1 MRILHP
7 TDFSNPAERA
17 RAFALDIK
25 RRLSGS
31 LHIVHVQE
39 RFDEDGRSYVG
50 AQLFHSSPELQR
62 RLEEDRTQETKM
74 LRDRLA
80 HLAGDE
86 ASAELVWGRPLE
98 ELLRL
103 SKEYDL
109 IAMGAHGHNPFDEV
123 FLGGIAGRLV
133 RRSATPVL
141 TVRETCSVASIRR
154 YVVATDFSESSI
166 AALAFAQKLA
176 AGDRTKLVLAHVTE
190 GRTPVDTN
198 GVNERLETLAAGRI
212 DRLVVRHGHPVEVL
226 PQIAADVGADVIV
239 VGLKRQG
246 RIPGLILGSRADG
259 LLRSSPIPILSV
271 PTR

>member
-7 TDFSNPAERA
+7 TDFSKPAERA
-17 RAFALDIK
+17 RALALDLA

-50 AQLFHSSPELQR
+50 AQLYHSSPELQR
-62 RLEEDRTQETKM
+62 KLAEDRAQETQAI
-74 LRDRLA
+74 RDKLA
-80 HLAGDE
+80 ELAGDD

-103 SKEYDL
+103 SKEFDL
-109 IAMGAHGHNPFDEV
+109 IAMGAHGQNPFDEV
-123 FLGGIAGRLV
+123 FLGGTAGRLV
-133 RRSATPVL
+133 RRTSTPVL
-141 TVRETCSVASIRR
+141 TVRETCTAGTVRR
-154 YVVATDFSESSI
+154 MVVATDFSDASVT
-166 AALAFAQKLA
+166 ALEFAQRLA
-176 AGDRTKLVLAHVTE
+176 GADRTRLVLAHVTE
-190 GRTPVDTN
+190 GRSKGDTSA
-198 GVNERLETLAAGRI
+198 VNERLERLAAGRV

-226 PQIAADVGADVIV
+226 PQIAQDVGADAIV

-259 LLRSSPIPILSV
+259 LLRSSPTPILSV